1 MMFPIRAALAAAAFC
16 VCASAPA
23 IAADPVSLEPVSL
36 DDALRRVIE
45 THPDLESYRFT
56 ELARRAEGDLARQA
70 PPLRMA
76 IDAENLLGTGD
87 ASSFRGAELTLS
99 LASVIERGGKRD
111 ARFAVADERLQG
123 VELLREAKR
132 LDLLA
137 EVARRYLDAMAANA
151 LAALTR
157 DDLAMREQ
165 LVAAATERRKAGI
178 EQSSAPLAAEAARLR
193 VAAELARTLSA
204 ANHARRRLAVL
215 WGGNE
220 SDFELAAIDIGTLP
234 PLPDYEA
241 LVRLLADTPELQQ
254 FAFEARLREARLQ
267 LARTARVAD
276 IDWQVGVRRLQAD
289 SDWGLVGSVSIP
301 FGSASRAEPGIRA
314 AEAELSAIEFERE
327 GQRRALQATLAE
339 AWGQLDLAIGHAR
352 RIETEVLPAL
362 QRAAEAAER
371 SYRAGA
377 SSHLEWT
384 QLQGEMIEARRE
396 RLDAALTAH
405 RALIELQRLTGQ
417 TFAVAAGSDNGT
429 TP

>member
-1 MMFPIRAALAAAAFC
+1 MICPIRAALAAAVLC

-23 IAADPVSLEPVSL
+23 GAASPLSL
-36 DDALRRVIE
+36 DDAFRRVIE
-45 THPDLESYRFT
+45 THPDLASYRFT
-56 ELARRAEGDLARQA
+56 EDARRAEADLARQA
-70 PPLRMA
+70 PPLRLA
-76 IDAENLLGTGD
+76 VDAENLLGTGG

-111 ARFAVADERLQG
+111 ARLGVADERLQG
-123 VELLREAKR
+123 VALLREAKR

-137 EVARRYLDAMAANA
+137 EVARRYLDATAASA

-157 DDLAMREQ
+157 DDLAQREQ
-165 LVAAATERRKAGI
+165 LVAAATARRKAGI

-193 VAAELARTLSA
+193 VAADMERSVRA
-204 ANHARRRLAVL
+204 ASHARRRLAVL
-215 WGGNE
+215 WGGTGA
-220 SDFELAAIDIGTLP
+220 DFDLAPIDLSALP
-234 PLPDYEA
+234 PVPDYDA
-241 LVRLLADTPELQQ
+241 LVRLLAETPELQQ
-254 FAFEARLREARLQ
+254 FAHEARLREARLQ
-267 LARTARVAD
+267 LARTTRVAD
-276 IDWQVGVRRLQAD
+276 IDWQVGVRRLQTG

-339 AWGQLDLAIGHAR
+339 AWGQLDLAIADAR
-352 RIETEVLPAL
+352 RVETDVLPAL

-384 QLQGEMIEARRE
+384 QLQGEIVVARRD
-396 RLDAALTAH
+396 RLDAVLTAH

-417 TFAVAAGSDNGT
+417 TFAVAAGTDNGT

>member
-1 MMFPIRAALAAAAFC
+1 MICPIRAALAAAVLC

-23 IAADPVSLEPVSL
+23 GAAEPVSL
-36 DDALRRVIE
+36 DDAFRRVIE
-45 THPDLESYRFT
+45 THPDLEAYRFT
-56 ELARRAEGDLARQA
+56 EVARRAEADLARQA
-70 PPLRMA
+70 APLRMA
-76 IDAENLLGTGD
+76 VDAENLLGTGGE
-87 ASSFRGAELTLS
+87 SNFQSAELTLS
-99 LASVIERGGKRD
+99 LASVIERGDKRD
-111 ARFAVADERLQG
+111 ARFAVASERLQG

-137 EVARRYLDAMAANA
+137 EVARRYLDATAATA
-151 LAALTR
+151 LAAVTR
-157 DDLAMREQ
+157 DDLAQREQ
-165 LVAAATERRKAGI
+165 LVAAAAERRKAGI
-178 EQSSAPLAAEAARLR
+178 EQSSAPLAAEAGRLR
-193 VAAELARTLSA
+193 VAAELARNLSA
-204 ANHARRRLAVL
+204 ATHARRRLAVL
-215 WGGNE
+215 WGGTTT
-220 SDFELAAIDIGTLP
+220 DFELAPINLGALP
-234 PLPDYEA
+234 SLPDYEV

-254 FAFEARLREARLQ
+254 FAHQARLREARLQ

-276 IDWQVGVRRLQAD
+276 IDWQVGVRRLQVG

-301 FGSASRAEPGIRA
+301 FGSANRAQPGIHA
-314 AEAELSAIEFERE
+314 AEAEISAIAFERE

-339 AWGQLDLAIGHAR
+339 AWGQLDLAIGQAR
-352 RIETEVLPAL
+352 RIETDVLPAL

-384 QLQGEMIEARRE
+384 QLQGDMIEARRE

-417 TFAVAAGSDNGT
+417 TFTVAAGSDNGV

>member
-1 MMFPIRAALAAAAFC
+1 MMFPIRAALAAAVLC

-23 IAADPVSLEPVSL
+23 IAADPVSLQPVSL
-36 DDALRRVIE
+36 DDAFRRVIE
-45 THPDLESYRFT
+45 THPELESYRFA
-56 ELARRAEGDLARQA
+56 EVARRAEADLARQA
-70 PPLRMA
+70 PPLRLA
-76 IDAENLLGTGD
+76 VDAENLLGTGG
-87 ASSFRGAELTLS
+87 ASSFQSAELTLS
-99 LASVIERGGKRD
+99 LASVIERGDKRD

-123 VELLREAKR
+123 VALLREAKR
-132 LDLLA
+132 LDLLG
-137 EVARRYLDAMAANA
+137 EVARRYLDAAAATA

-157 DDLAMREQ
+157 DDLAQREQ

-204 ANHARRRLAVL
+204 ATHARRRLAVL
-215 WGGNE
+215 WGGTE
-220 SDFELAAIDIGTLP
+220 ADFELAPSDLGALP
-234 PLPDYEA
+234 TLPDYET

-254 FAFEARLREARLQ
+254 FAHEARLQ

-276 IDWQVGVRRLQAD
+276 IDWQLGVRRLQAG

-301 FGSASRAEPGIRA
+301 FGRASRAEPGIRA

-384 QLQGEMIEARRE
+384 QLQGDMIEARRE

-417 TFAVAAGSDNGT
+417 TFAVAADTDNGT

>member
-1 MMFPIRAALAAAAFC
+1 MIRPIRAAVAAAVLC
-16 VCASAPA
+16 VCAPA
-23 IAADPVSLEPVSL
+23 HAGAASLLSL
-36 DDALRRVIE
+36 DDAFRRVME
-45 THPDLESYRFT
+45 THPDLASYRFT
-56 ELARRAEGDLARQA
+56 QDARRAEADLARQA
-70 PPLRMA
+70 PPLRLA
-76 IDAENLLGTGD
+76 VDAENLLGTGG
-87 ASSFRGAELTLS
+87 ASGFQGAELTLS

-111 ARFAVADERLQG
+111 ARLGVADERLQG

-137 EVARRYLDAMAANA
+137 EVARRYLDATAATA
-151 LAALTR
+151 LAALTS
-157 DDLAMREQ
+157 DDLAQREQ

-193 VAAELARTLSA
+193 VAADMERSVRA
-204 ANHARRRLAVL
+204 AGHARRRLAVL
-215 WGGNE
+215 WGG
-220 SDFELAAIDIGTLP
+220 SGADFELAPIDLGALP
-234 PLPDYEA
+234 PLPDYGT
-241 LVRLLADTPELQQ
+241 LVRLLAETPELQQ
-254 FAFEARLREARLQ
+254 FAHEARLREARLQ
-267 LARTARVAD
+267 LARTTRVAD
-276 IDWQVGVRRLQAD
+276 IDWQVGVRRLQAG

-314 AEAELSAIEFERE
+314 AEVELSAIEFERE

-339 AWGQLDLAIGHAR
+339 AWGQLDLAIAHAR
-352 RIETEVLPAL
+352 RIQTDVLPAL

-384 QLQGEMIEARRE
+384 QLQGEILVARRE

-417 TFAVAAGSDNGT
+417 TFAVAAGTDNGT

>member
-1 MMFPIRAALAAAAFC
+1 MIRPIRAALAAAALF

-23 IAADPVSLEPVSL
+23 GAASRLSL
-36 DDALRRVIE
+36 DDAFRRVIE

-56 ELARRAEGDLARQA
+56 EHARRAEADLARQA

-76 IDAENLLGTGD
+76 VDAENLLGTGG
-87 ASSFRGAELTLS
+87 ASSFQSAELTLS

-123 VELLREAKR
+123 VALLREGKR

-137 EVARRYLDAMAANA
+137 EVARRYLDAMAAA
-151 LAALTR
+151 ASAALTR
-157 DDLAMREQ
+157 DDLAQREQ
-165 LVAAATERRKAGI
+165 LVAVAAERRKAGI
-178 EQSSAPLAAEAARLR
+178 EQSSAPLAAEAGRLR
-193 VAAELARTLSA
+193 VMAELERSLRA
-204 ANHARRRLAVL
+204 ASHARRRLAVL
-215 WGGNE
+215 WGGTAA
-220 SDFELAAIDIGTLP
+220 DFELVLADLGALP
-234 PLPDYEA
+234 AVPDYEA
-241 LVRLLADTPELQQ
+241 LVRLLADTPELQR
-254 FAFEARLREARLQ
+254 FAHEARLREARLQ

-276 IDWQVGVRRLQAD
+276 IDWQVGVRRLQAG
-289 SDWGLVGSVSIP
+289 SDWALVGSVSIP
-301 FGSASRAEPGIRA
+301 LGSANRAEPGIRA

-327 GQRRALQATLAE
+327 GQRRGLQATLAE
-339 AWGQLDLAIGHAR
+339 AWGQLDLAIAHAR
-352 RIETEVLPAL
+352 RLETDVLPAL

-377 SSHLEWT
+377 SSHLEWA
-384 QLQGEMIEARRE
+384 QLQGDMIEARRE

-417 TFAVAAGSDNGT
+417 TFAVAAGNDNGT